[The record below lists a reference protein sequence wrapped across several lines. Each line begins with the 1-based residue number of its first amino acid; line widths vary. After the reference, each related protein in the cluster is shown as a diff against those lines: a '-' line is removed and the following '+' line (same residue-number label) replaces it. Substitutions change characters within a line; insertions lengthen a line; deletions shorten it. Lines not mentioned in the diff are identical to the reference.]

1 MSRIGKHPVE
11 VPSVVTVTIDDQT
24 VAVKGK
30 LGELSQ
36 TLPGDVT
43 ITYEDNKVTVL
54 PRNDNKRGRQMWGMS
69 RTLVQNMV
77 TGVSDGFTVKLEIS
91 GVGYRAALDGKILNL
106 QLGYSHDIKVA
117 IPDTLTVKCETPTQ
131 ISISGFNKRE
141 VGQMASEIR
150 SFRKPEPYKG
160 KGIRYEGERILRKEG
175 KKK

>member
-11 VPSVVTVTIDDQT
+11 VPAGVTVSVDDQT

-36 TLPGDVT
+36 TLPGEVEISFADS
-43 ITYEDNKVTVL
+43 KVTVL
-54 PRNDNKRGRQMWGMS
+54 PRNDNKRGRQMWGLS

-77 TGVSDGFTVKLEIS
+77 TGVSEGFTTKLEIS
-91 GVGYRAALDGKILNL
+91 GVGYRAAIDGKILTL

-117 IPDTLTVKCETPTQ
+117 IPDEVKVTCESPTA
-131 ISISGFNKRE
+131 ITISGYNKRQ
-141 VGQMASEIR
+141 VGQIASEIR

-160 KGIRYEGERILRKEG
+160 KGIRYAGERILRKEG

>member
-11 VPSVVTVTIDDQT
+11 VPSGVTVSVDDQT

-36 TLPGDVT
+36 TLPGEVE
-43 ITYEDNKVTVL
+43 ITAGDGKITVL
-54 PRNDNKRGRQMWGMS
+54 PRNDNKRGRQMWGLS

-77 TGVSDGFTVKLEIS
+77 TGVSEGYTVKLEIS
-91 GVGYRAALDGKILNL
+91 GVGYRAAVEGKILTL

-117 IPDTLTVKCETPTQ
+117 IPDTLTVKCETPTA
-131 ISISGFNKRE
+131 ILISGFSKRE

-160 KGIRYEGERILRKEG
+160 KGIKYAGERILRKEG